1 MKGGSMENTSQMI
14 QKLYGDYSSQLV
26 DRLNDLSPELNQVI
40 QNVAYEQ
47 FWRRPGLD
55 LKTKS
60 LITVTSLVALGK
72 HEQLK
77 IHMRGFLNCGGT
89 HSELENV
96 FVHLI
101 VYCGFPAVM
110 NAFSVL
116 KELSSEQ

>member
-1 MKGGSMENTSQMI
+1 MENTSEMI
-14 QKLYGDYSSQLV
+14 QKLYGNYSSQLV
-26 DRLNDLSPELNQVI
+26 NRLNDLSPELNQVI
-40 QNVAYEQ
+40 QNVAYDQ
-47 FWRRPGLD
+47 FWNRPGLD

-89 HSELENV
+89 LLELENV

>member
-1 MKGGSMENTSQMI
+1 MNKSEMI
-14 QKLYGDYSSQLV
+14 EKLYGNYSEQLV
-26 DRLNDLSPELNQVI
+26 ERLDFLSPKLNQLI
-40 QNVAYEQ
+40 QDIAYDK
-47 FWRRPGLD
+47 FWARPGLD

-60 LITVTSLVALGK
+60 LVTVSSLVALGK

-77 IHMRGFLNCGGT
+77 IHMRGFINCGGT
-89 HSELENV
+89 FEELEDI

-116 KELSSEQ
+116 KEFKDEKDETLKN